1 MVPSKIAVTS
11 LGDKKARRM
20 RFDNLP
26 SDMPSDAVMSVT
38 LLPAFNFSTQL
49 RACTIARIKA

>member
-1 MVPSKIAVTS
+1 MVPSKIAVTR

-26 SDMPSDAVMSVT
+26 SDMPADAEMGVSAVHHGC
-38 LLPAFNFSTQL
+38 A
-49 RACTIARIKA
+49 

>member
-1 MVPSKIAVTS
+1 VVPSKIAVTR

-38 LLPAFNFSTQL
+38 LLPALSLSTQV

>member
-26 SDMPSDAVMSVT
+26 SDMPSDAEMGVSAVHHGC
-38 LLPAFNFSTQL
+38 A
-49 RACTIARIKA
+49 